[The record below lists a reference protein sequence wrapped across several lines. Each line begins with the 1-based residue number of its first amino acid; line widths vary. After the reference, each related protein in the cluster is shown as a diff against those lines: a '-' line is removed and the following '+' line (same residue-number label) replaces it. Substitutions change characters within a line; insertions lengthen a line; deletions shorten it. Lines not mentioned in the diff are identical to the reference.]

1 MILVS
6 GLGSAKIK
14 KRHNKQK
21 KKIQFLVENSQISS
35 KVKGEKCKNN

>member
-14 KRHNKQK
+14 KKHNKQK
-21 KKIQFLVENSQISS
+21 KKLIQFLVENSQLSS
-35 KVKGEKCKNN
+35 KVKGGEM